1 MLLRF
6 QAKVAGTDIGP
17 RAVEAGINNGRS
29 GTRGDGGLVATELED
44 HFDLLP
50 RYTVPISSIFRPTL
64 IVAAGILLHCQCD
77 SCRLSATQSV
87 AGIRSGS
94 HTGPSG
100 ADSLRNSRV
109 HKLRL
114 SKKLAVLWY

>member
-44 HFDLLP
+44 HFLTCCHVIQFLYLAFSALL
-50 RYTVPISSIFRPTL
+50 S
-64 IVAAGILLHCQCD
+64 
-77 SCRLSATQSV
+77 
-87 AGIRSGS
+87 
-94 HTGPSG
+94 
-100 ADSLRNSRV
+100 
-109 HKLRL
+109 
-114 SKKLAVLWY
+114 